1 MEIVG
6 DDLGEFE
13 KVLGLGVSGIR
24 QLVKEKVLTI
34 ILLMVLYINTF
45 LL

>member
-6 DDLGEFE
+6 DNVGEFE
-13 KVLGLGVSGIR
+13 EVLGVSGIR